1 VICELNVVDET
12 DEKFL
17 RDMLE
22 YSKFFEYYPKVSVV
36 HTHTLTA
43 TVCC

>member
-1 VICELNVVDET
+1 MLTYELNIGDVT

-22 YSKFFEYYPKVSVV
+22 YSKFFEYYPKVNV
-36 HTHTLTA
+36 THITSRKS
-43 TVCC
+43 C